1 MNFAKTQP
9 NMYLNQTINTIEPLT
24 GGTRRVNGPT
34 VQRKQSRGAAIDP
47 FLLVGG
53 DVSSEGD
60 GTSVLYASRRVDRG
74 G

>member
-1 MNFAKTQP
+1 M
-9 NMYLNQTINTIEPLT
+9 T